1 MRACGAQTLR
11 PGLRQVPLTFWNN
24 VFTLLS
30 AVSLPR
36 QESDIA
42 NFYVRHTGERPGW
55 DGQAGTRALTLPASR
70 AVASLPSPSQS
81 CRTSGRSLI

>member
-1 MRACGAQTLR
+1 MLR

-42 NFYVRHTGERPGW
+42 NFYVQHAGERPGW
-55 DGQAGTRALTLPASR
+55 ACRRAPGPRTLPASQ
-70 AVASLPSPSQS
+70 AIASLPSPSQS